1 MARLEFSSAAG
12 TLRAHLD
19 ALLCKMLRVLAILVL
34 ALSGDE
40 SREMFNKQLREQN
53 GTSRER

>member
-19 ALLCKMLRVLAILVL
+19 ALLCKMLRVLAMLVL
-34 ALSGDE
+34 ALSDDE
-40 SREMFNKQLREQN
+40 SSEMFNK
-53 GTSRER
+53 